1 MIATLNSFLGFDK
14 LSLNGLDGDRC
25 FSSEPASPPRA
36 RACCVSVRPIRT
48 AGSKHGAFK
57 GKARSALAKT
67 CLSVSELFLR
77 PLEASTADAHREA
90 GRSSGRMDTQRDLV
104 QVQTSNRFD
113 HRVWQ
118 QIIVINRCPRLEFP
132 SAIYANDDIDIPPRA
147 DDLRHAIALGAGD
160 DVAAFALNL

>member
-48 AGSKHGAFK
+48 A
-57 GKARSALAKT
+57 
-67 CLSVSELFLR
+67 
-77 PLEASTADAHREA
+77 DAHREA

-113 HRVWQ
+113 HRIRQ
-118 QIIVINRCPRLEFP
+118 QIVVINCCPRLEFP
-132 SAIYANDDIDIPPRA
+132 SAFYANDHVDIPPRT
-147 DDLRHAIALGAGD
+147 DDLRHAIALGSGD